1 MNRGEAA
8 MRCLCCGKEIDPK
21 ASAVELQSEWHK
33 RCIKK
38 FFGTESIPRIELT
51 EKAIQELANQTV
63 NKGFTVPGVQKKM
76 SLHLTSG
83 KDSRLTLVNYP
94 TEFILKPQTE
104 EYSNLP
110 EYEQMT
116 MLMAEAVGIHVVPH
130 GLIKA
135 DDRFAYITKR
145 IDRHIIRGKADLLA
159 MEDFCQLAG
168 RQTVDKY
175 KGSYEICGK
184 IIKKYSSYVG
194 FDLSEFF
201 LRIVF
206 SFVIGNSDMHLKNF
220 SLIEEGPGSRIFK
233 LSAAYDMLPVNVI
246 LPTDKEQTAL
256 TVHGKKRNIRR
267 KDFMILADS
276 CGISEKA
283 AGNLIESV
291 LRKKEKLDQICR
303 QSQLLEIQQEQVL
316 TLMEERI
323 RVLGQHQEK

>member
-1 MNRGEAA
+1 
-8 MRCLCCGKEIDPK
+8 MRCLCCGKEIK
-21 ASAVELQSEWHK
+21 ENASAVERQSEWHK
-33 RCIKK
+33 RCIRK
-38 FFGTESIPRIELT
+38 FFGTEYIPRIELT
-51 EKAIQELANQTV
+51 EEAIQALANKTV
-63 NKGFTVPGVQKKM
+63 NKGLTVPGVQKKM
-76 SLHLTSG
+76 SLHLTAG

-94 TEFILKPQTE
+94 TGFILKPQTE
-104 EYSNLP
+104 EYGNLP

-116 MLMAEAVGIHVVPH
+116 MLMAEAVGIQVVPH
-130 GLIKA
+130 GLIKV

-184 IIKKYSSYVG
+184 IIKKYSSYIG

-206 SFVIGNSDMHLKNF
+206 SFAVGNSDMHLKNF
-220 SLIEEGPGSRIFK
+220 SLIEEAPGSRVFK

-246 LPTDKEQTAL
+246 LPSDKEQTAL

-267 KDFMILADS
+267 KDFMFLADS

-283 AGNLIESV
+283 AGNLMESV
-291 LRKKEKLDQICR
+291 LRRKEKLEQICR
-303 QSQLLEIQQEQVL
+303 QSQLSKIQQEQVL
-316 TLMEERI
+316 TLMEERMK
-323 RVLGQHQEK
+323 VLGQSQRK

>member
-1 MNRGEAA
+1 MNCSQNG
-8 MRCLCCGKEIDPK
+8 
-21 ASAVELQSEWHK
+21 
-33 RCIKK
+33 IK
-38 FFGTESIPRIELT
+38 GTESIPRIELT

-130 GLIKA
+130 GLIKV

>member
-1 MNRGEAA
+1 M
-8 MRCLCCGKEIDPK
+8 
-21 ASAVELQSEWHK
+21 
-33 RCIKK
+33 IK
-38 FFGTESIPRIELT
+38 
-51 EKAIQELANQTV
+51 V
-63 NKGFTVPGVQKKM
+63 
-76 SLHLTSG
+76 
-83 KDSRLTLVNYP
+83 
-94 TEFILKPQTE
+94 
-104 EYSNLP
+104 
-110 EYEQMT
+110 
-116 MLMAEAVGIHVVPH
+116 
-130 GLIKA
+130 

-184 IIKKYSSYVG
+184 IIKKYSSYIG

-220 SLIEEGPGSRIFK
+220 SLIEEGPGSRTFK

-267 KDFMILADS
+267 KDFMFLADS

-303 QSQLLEIQQEQVL
+303 QSQLSKIQQEQVL

-323 RVLGQHQEK
+323 RVLGQHQVK

>member
-1 MNRGEAA
+1 

-21 ASAVELQSEWHK
+21 APAVELQSEWHK

-63 NKGFTVPGVQKKM
+63 NKGLTVPGVQKKM

-94 TEFILKPQTE
+94 TGFILKPQTE

-130 GLIKA
+130 GLIKV

-206 SFVIGNSDMHLKNF
+206 SFVIGNSILHLKNF

-267 KDFMILADS
+267 KDFMSLADS

-283 AGNLIESV
+283 SGNLIESV